1 MMRRTSLEQRAKEI
15 AAKLA
20 AGVVRPPPE
29 ALRNSGRRRTPL
41 KRALLERIEE
51 TRRRLASS
59 GE

>member
-1 MMRRTSLEQRAKEI
+1 MQRTSLEQRAAQI
-15 AAKLA
+15 SAKLA

-29 ALRNSGRRRTPL
+29 ALRNSGARRTPL

-51 TRRRLASS
+51 TRRNTTPA